1 MKITKSSWHMKIFTI
16 LCVALLSF
24 AAACS
29 DDDGEDR
36 PGTVSVIGASGSG
49 SASGSASASASGT
62 SGSASGSASA
72 SHAHDH
78 DHATI
83 GGYEPAS
90 DVVSHSLVVVD
101 VAEINALLG
110 ADKIDFAAVKA
121 LYEDGKNS
129 VKSSG
134 IRTIAGFARSERSE
148 RIWDDYTAYYNDQT
162 WLDTYVTHAIDGTG
176 PFEGEADGV
185 RKQGVQKGIQNQI
198 MIAWALHEVVAAEE
212 KVAAGNID
220 VNKGAPH
227 NWDEW
232 WAFYH
237 GDNDAAPKGSP
248 FATADKRGGNFGTGS
263 AVNDAL
269 LKATNEGLEA
279 SKSGDAS
286 ALAAASDEIL
296 RQVTITYVQA
306 TIRYGSKMQADLEA
320 GDDAKARIHQAEG
333 WAFFRVIEPLVA
345 KANASSAKDL
355 NAIYNLENQ
364 PSKSAAKVLSAIEAA
379 YSGLNITKAEVGTL
393 Q

>member
-1 MKITKSSWHMKIFTI
+1 MKIFTI

-24 AAACS
+24 AVACS

-49 SASGSASASASGT
+49 SASGSASAS
-62 SGSASGSASA
+62 
-72 SHAHDH
+72 HAHDH
-78 DHATI
+78 AAI
-83 GGYEPAS
+83 GGYKPAS

-148 RIWDDYTAYYNDQT
+148 RIWDDYTAYYNDPT

-185 RKQGVQKGIQNQI
+185 RKQGIQKGIQNQI

-286 ALAAASDEIL
+286 ALAAAADEIL

>member
-24 AAACS
+24 AVACS

-49 SASGSASASASGT
+49 SASGSASAS
-62 SGSASGSASA
+62 
-72 SHAHDH
+72 HAHDH
-78 DHATI
+78 AAI
-83 GGYEPAS
+83 GGYKPAS

-148 RIWDDYTAYYNDQT
+148 RIWDDYTAYYNDPT

-185 RKQGVQKGIQNQI
+185 RKQGIQKGIQNQI

-286 ALAAASDEIL
+286 ALAAAADEIL